1 MSSIIQWIQIQGQRQ
16 LQWQRQWQRQKK
28 FQEEWVNVFRFKFP
42 LWMFIG
48 WLRCPLLM
56 TMFTSIQRQRQR
68 QRQIQGQRQ
77 SQSSENTRHML
88 YFRKAEGARIPNMI
102 FLSWW
107 RRQGLGRPGGQR
119 RQGGQ
124 RGQGGQGRQGQQG
137 QQGGRGG
144 QFGHFRHFS
153 TLFQTFPQFFK
164 LFQTFLI
171 KVEFLVP
178 SCGPF

>member
-1 MSSIIQWIQIQGQRQ
+1 MFLGPRGPLGTPLSVRPSVSPSVRPQEKSKSLPKPFKSSKDPARLLKWNIDVKRTMYSIIQWFQIQWQRQ

-77 SQSSENTRHML
+77 SQSSENTRHRL

-107 RRQGLGRPGGQR
+107 RRQGLGRPGGQG

-124 RGQGGQGRQGQQG
+124 RG
-137 QQGGRGG
+137 
-144 QFGHFRHFS
+144 
-153 TLFQTFPQFFK
+153 
-164 LFQTFLI
+164 
-171 KVEFLVP
+171 
-178 SCGPF
+178 